1 MLDRLGS
8 LIEALQG
15 CIDGLDTAQLDGG
28 EAMELCDRF
37 AQVERL
43 GAAGR
48 MFTAH
53 RVKETE
59 VWRRGGSRTAADW
72 VARHTGCD
80 PERAKDGLETA
91 GRLPDCPVV
100 AAELRA
106 GGLSEAQAHVI
117 ADTAAVRPEAE
128 GRLVEFAHTNSLRRL
143 REECR
148 RVKNA
153 DESASEE
160 YKRVHRSRALKTW
173 VGRDGA
179 TCGTFRLTSDAGA
192 TFLAAIEE
200 RKAKH
205 VKAARHEGRREP
217 FEAYAAD
224 ALAELVTEERGGT
237 AGGTRPKTMVIVH
250 VAYEALRRDA
260 LVDGE
265 VCEIAGIGPVPLDV
279 AQSLAA
285 DSILRVLVTKG
296 GQPMAVTPGVRTIPR
311 ALRLLLEAR
320 DRACVVP
327 GCDVT
332 RGLQVDH
339 RKPFAR
345 LGPTD
350 LENCGLLCKLHHDMK
365 TYLGYRLQRHADGS
379 WTFTPPDEYRDPE
392 PADPAVG
399 EPLYRSP
406 WTGRSTEFGEGA
418 GFDEQRAER
427 TGSAERAERE
437 GQLALVGASGPAP

>member
-91 GRLPDCPVV
+91 GRLPDCPFV

-117 ADTAAVRPEAE
+117 ADAAAVRPEAE
-128 GRLVEFAHTNSLRRL
+128 ARLVEFAHTNSLRRL

-153 DESASEE
+153 DDSAAEE

-205 VKAARHEGRREP
+205 VKAERHEGRREP

-224 ALAELVTEERGGT
+224 ALVELVTEERGGS
-237 AGGTRPKTMVIVH
+237 GGRTRPKTMVIVH
-250 VAYEALRRDA
+250 VAYEALCRNA
-260 LVDGE
+260 LADGE

-320 DRACVVP
+320 DRSCVVP
-327 GCDVT
+327 GCDVS

-339 RKPFAR
+339 RKPFAQ

-350 LENCGLLCKLHHDMK
+350 LDNCGLLCKLHHDMK
-365 TYLGYRLQRHADGS
+365 TYLGYRLERRADGS
-379 WTFTPPDEYRDPE
+379 WTFTPPDDYRDPE

-399 EPLYRSP
+399 EPIYRSP
-406 WTGRSTEFGEGA
+406 WTGRSTEFGEGSNL
-418 GFDEQRAER
+418 DEQRAE
-427 TGSAERAERE
+427 GAERVERA

>member
-28 EAMELCDRF
+28 EAMELCDAF

-48 MFTAH
+48 LFTAQ
-53 RVKETE
+53 RVKETD

-80 PERAKDGLETA
+80 PERARDGLEMA
-91 GRLPDCPVV
+91 GRLADCPFV
-100 AAELRA
+100 AAELRG

-117 ADTAAVRPEAE
+117 ADAAAVRPEAE
-128 GRLVEFAHTNSLRRL
+128 ARLVKFAHTNSLRRL

-160 YKRVHRSRALKTW
+160 YKRVHRTRALKTW

-179 TCGTFRLTSDAGA
+179 TCGTFRFTSDTGA
-192 TFLAAIEE
+192 AFLAAIEE

-224 ALAELVTEERGGT
+224 ALAELVTEERGGN
-237 AGGTRPKTMVIVH
+237 GGRTRPKTMVIVH
-250 VAYEALRRDA
+250 VAYEALHRNA
-260 LVDGE
+260 LADGD

-311 ALRLLLEAR
+311 ALRILLESR
-320 DRACVVP
+320 DRTCVVP
-327 GCDVT
+327 GCDVS

-339 RKPFAR
+339 RKPFAQ

-350 LENCGLLCKLHHDMK
+350 LDNCGLLCKLHHDRK
-365 TYLGYRLQRHADGS
+365 TYLGYRLERHADGS
-379 WTFTPPDEYRDPE
+379 WTFTPPGDYRDPE

-399 EPLYRSP
+399 EPIYRSP
-406 WTGRSTEFGEGA
+406 WTGRSAEFGEGT
-418 GFDEQRAER
+418 GFDE
-427 TGSAERAERE
+427 ERAERA